1 MLTNGLSVEEILAAL
16 VRLLSAPDFQAS
28 ERNKQFLRYAVEE
41 TLADRGDRIKSYT
54 IAVDVFGRGADF
66 DGSANSIV
74 RTEATRLRA
83 ALTKYYATA
92 GADDPI
98 RILLPP
104 GSYIPQFVRTIP
116 GPPTQQD
123 AATLPVATPPPAS
136 PRARWPWVFNRRAW
150 LGVAAMVSA
159 SLLLLAGLSFRH
171 WFSNP
176 PPSIRPMIVLAP
188 TQPIGDNAKVRYLA
202 LGLEQSLIAVFT
214 HYEGL
219 SVARSNKRMPV
230 DAIVARRRAQG
241 GAVYVL
247 ESSIDLDGE
256 RLRFGWSLIPGD
268 GGTILWS
275 DQIDEALTDSGVLN
289 VEDRIAEGVA
299 RIAAGNN
306 GIVIHAEQSK
316 QTPRS
321 TVGYACVLRA
331 LGYLARK
338 DAAAHAEAR
347 DCLEATVA
355 QSPDDHEAWA
365 LLAYIYV
372 DESREGF
379 NPRGDK
385 QEIIERADAAS
396 ERAVNLAPRSP
407 LVQQMRSAVLF
418 YKGDFPG
425 FERAGRKSIELNP
438 RDPEGLI
445 LFGNRLFRMGR
456 YDEGIALVRQGL
468 AMEPFSQAI
477 DHAVSLH
484 DYYRLGNYKAA
495 AEEVET
501 LAPDPDY
508 YPLFVSFAAI
518 YGELG
523 DKAKASAYLA
533 QVLRLQPDYAKK
545 FRADWRN
552 RGYQQDLIDKL
563 AEGLRKAGLPVP

>member
-1 MLTNGLSVEEILAAL
+1 MLRDGLTAEEVSHAL
-16 VRLLSAPDFQAS
+16 TRLLSVPDFQAS
-28 ERNKQFLRYAVEE
+28 ERNKRFLRYVVEE
-41 TLADRGDRIKSYT
+41 TLADRGERIKSYS

-66 DGSANSIV
+66 DGASDSIV
-74 RTEATRLRA
+74 RTEATRLRG
-83 ALTKYYATA
+83 ALTKYYVAA
-92 GADDPI
+92 GAEDPI
-98 RILLPP
+98 RILLSP
-104 GSYIPQFVRTIP
+104 GSYMPQFVRTVP
-116 GPPTQQD
+116 ASSTRP
-123 AATLPVATPPPAS
+123 PVAGSSLTAPSPAS
-136 PRARWPWVFNRRAW
+136 GLRIFSRRVW
-150 LGVAAMVSA
+150 LSVVAFLIA
-159 SLLLLAGLSFRH
+159 SLLLLLAGQSLRH
-171 WFSNP
+171 WLFSP
-176 PPSIRPMIVLAP
+176 RASIRPLIVLAP
-188 TQPIGDNAKVRYLA
+188 TQPIGDEAKVRYLA
-202 LGLEQSLIAVFT
+202 LGLGQSLVTVFT
-214 HYEGL
+214 RYEGL
-219 SVARSNKRMPV
+219 SVAQTNKRMPV
-230 DAIVARRRAQG
+230 DAIVARRRALG

-247 ESSIDLDGE
+247 ESSIDMDGE
-256 RLRFGWSLIPGD
+256 RLRFRWSLIPGD

-275 DQIDEALTDSGVLN
+275 DQIDEALSDSEVLK

-299 RIAAGNN
+299 RIAVGNN

-321 TVGYACVLRA
+321 TVGYACILRA

-355 QSPDDHEAWA
+355 QSSDDHEAWA
-365 LLAYIYV
+365 LLAYLYI

-385 QEIIERADAAS
+385 QEIIERAEAAS
-396 ERAVNLAPRSP
+396 ERAENLAPRSP

-425 FERAGRKSIELNP
+425 FERAGRKSVELNP
-438 RDPEGLI
+438 RDPEGLV

-484 DYYRLGNYKAA
+484 DFYRLGNYKAA
-495 AEEVET
+495 TEEAET

-508 YPLFVSFAAI
+508 YPMFVSFAAI
-518 YGELG
+518 YGQLG
-523 DKAKASAYLA
+523 DKARASAYLA
-533 QVLRLQPDYAKK
+533 RVLRLQPDYAKK

-552 RGYQQDLIDKL
+552 RGYQPDLIDKL
-563 AEGLRKAGLPVP
+563 AEGLRKAGLPVQ

>member
-1 MLTNGLSVEEILAAL
+1 MLRDGLTAEEVSHAL
-16 VRLLSAPDFQAS
+16 TRLLSAPDFQAS
-28 ERNKQFLRYAVEE
+28 ERNKRFLRYVVEE
-41 TLADRGDRIKSYT
+41 TLADRGERIKSYS

-66 DGSANSIV
+66 DGASDSIV
-74 RTEATRLRA
+74 RTEATRLRG
-83 ALTKYYATA
+83 ALTKYYVAA
-92 GADDPI
+92 GAEDPI
-98 RILLPP
+98 RILLSP
-104 GSYIPQFVRTIP
+104 GSYMPQFVRTVP
-116 GPPTQQD
+116 ASSTRP
-123 AATLPVATPPPAS
+123 PVAGSSLTAPSPAS
-136 PRARWPWVFNRRAW
+136 GLRIFSRRVW
-150 LGVAAMVSA
+150 LSVAAFLIA
-159 SLLLLAGLSFRH
+159 SLLLLLAGQSLRH
-171 WFSNP
+171 WLFSP
-176 PPSIRPMIVLAP
+176 RASIRPLIVLAP
-188 TQPIGDNAKVRYLA
+188 TQPIGDEAKVRYLA
-202 LGLEQSLIAVFT
+202 LGLGQSLVTVFT
-214 HYEGL
+214 RYEGL
-219 SVARSNKRMPV
+219 SVAQTNKRMPV
-230 DAIVARRRAQG
+230 DAIVARRRALG

-247 ESSIDLDGE
+247 ESSIDMDGE
-256 RLRFGWSLIPGD
+256 RLRFRWSLIPGD

-275 DQIDEALTDSGVLN
+275 DQIDEALSDSEVLK

-299 RIAAGNN
+299 RIAVGNN

-321 TVGYACVLRA
+321 TVGYACILRA

-355 QSPDDHEAWA
+355 QSSDDHEAWA
-365 LLAYIYV
+365 LLAYLYI

-385 QEIIERADAAS
+385 QEIIERAEAAS
-396 ERAVNLAPRSP
+396 ERAENLAPRSP

-425 FERAGRKSIELNP
+425 FERAGRKSVELNP
-438 RDPEGLI
+438 RDPEGLV

-484 DYYRLGNYKAA
+484 DFYRLGNYKAA
-495 AEEVET
+495 AEEAET

-508 YPLFVSFAAI
+508 YPMFVSFAAI
-518 YGELG
+518 YGQLG
-523 DKAKASAYLA
+523 DKARASAYLA
-533 QVLRLQPDYAKK
+533 RVLRLQPDYAKK

-552 RGYQQDLIDKL
+552 RGYQPDLIDKL
-563 AEGLRKAGLPVP
+563 AEGLRKAGLPVQ